1 MWYRMYRM
9 NEELEKKQAILNSLI
24 STVELI
30 STSNHKRATLAE
42 MKCVMYRGKIVN
54 AWIWNIDDL
63 AYEIMEWVNVFLE
76 NNI

>member
-1 MWYRMYRM
+1 MWYRM
-9 NEELEKKQAILNSLI
+9 NERLLEKQGILNNII

-42 MKCVMYRGKIVN
+42 MKCVMYREKIAD
-54 AWIWNIDDL
+54 AWVWNIDEL

>member
-1 MWYRMYRM
+1 MYRID
-9 NEELEKKQAILNSLI
+9 EELNKKKAILNSLI

-30 STSNHKRATLAE
+30 STWNHKRATLAE

-54 AWIWNIDDL
+54 AWVWNIDDL
-63 AYEIMEWVNVFLE
+63 AYEIIEWVNVFLE

>member
-1 MWYRMYRM
+1 MWYRM
-9 NEELEKKQAILNSLI
+9 NEELLEKQGILNNII

-42 MKCVMYRGKIVN
+42 MRCVMYREKIAE
-54 AWIWNIDDL
+54 AWEWNIDDL
-63 AYEIMEWVNVFLE
+63 SYEIIEWVNVFLE

>member
-1 MWYRMYRM
+1 MWYRM
-9 NEELEKKQAILNSLI
+9 NEELLEKQGILNNII

-42 MKCVMYRGKIVN
+42 MKCVMYREKIAD

>member
-1 MWYRMYRM
+1 MWYRM
-9 NEELEKKQAILNSLI
+9 NEELLEKQGILNNII

-42 MKCVMYRGKIVN
+42 MKCVMYRGKI
-54 AWIWNIDDL
+54 ADAREWNIDDL
-63 AYEIMEWVNVFLE
+63 AYEIIEWVNVFLE

>member
-1 MWYRMYRM
+1 MTD
-9 NEELEKKQAILNSLI
+9 EVIKKQAILNSLI

-42 MKCVMYRGKIVN
+42 MKCVMYRGKI
-54 AWIWNIDDL
+54 ADARCWNIDDL